1 MEPVTTLPRSRPLT
15 YEDLATMPDDG
26 HRYELIDGVLIVSPA
41 PLTRHQRAVGNLYL
55 LLRAETPAEYE
66 VFLAPTDVVLA
77 RDTVLQPDLI
87 VARRTD
93 LTERN
98 LPAAPVLAVEVA
110 SPSTMLIDLNLKKA
124 RLEAAGCAHYWVV
137 DPASATIRAWDLLDG
152 VYVSVGTA
160 SGEEQLQI
168 TQPWS
173 MTIVPAELQR

>member
-41 PLTRHQRAVGNLYL
+41 PLTRHQRAVGNLHL
-55 LLRAETPAEYE
+55 LLRADTPAEYE

-77 RDTVLQPDLI
+77 RDTVLQPDLV
-87 VARRTD
+87 VARRAD

-137 DPASATIRAWDLLDG
+137 DPAGATIRVWDLADE
-152 VYVSVGTA
+152 VYVPGGA
-160 SGEEQLQI
+160 AAGEESLGVAR
-168 TQPWS
+168 PWP
-173 MTIVPAELQR
+173 MTIVPAELLR